1 MNRREFLKGAIR
13 GLVIAIVPV
22 VFGDVGGG
30 EDVDIDFSDGFFTLQ
45 EGGFVERSGIAK
57 EWEYDPTTKVATVDY
72 WNLKPS
78 DKDTYKIL

>member
-13 GLVIAIVPV
+13 GLAVAIVPV
-22 VFGDVGGG
+22 VLLDVSGSRST
-30 EDVDIDFSDGFFTLQ
+30 IFTLQ
-45 EGGFVERSGIAK
+45 EGGFVER
-57 EWEYDPTTKVATVDY
+57 TTKVATVDY